1 MSVILTPATDI
12 CAGLDH
18 PSSGNLQQTV
28 MIHNIEDHT
37 KPVTSGYINRF
48 TVKRNECHIRSSIT
62 RKGHGVPHLCHTHT
76 YLRQTAKFFR
86 RKKWFH
92 ALQVP
97 VGCIQ
102 IIKQP
107 QPAVKFS
114 QFTCPAF
121 DPERGGDISVGSLDS
136 RQLGAI
142 LAPVALSE
150 IGPTTGE
157 V

>member
-1 MSVILTPATDI
+1 M
-12 CAGLDH
+12 
-18 PSSGNLQQTV
+18 
-28 MIHNIEDHT
+28 
-37 KPVTSGYINRF
+37 
-48 TVKRNECHIRSSIT
+48 
-62 RKGHGVPHLCHTHT
+62 KGHSVPHLCHTHT

-92 ALQVP
+92 AFHVP
-97 VGCIQ
+97 VGYIQ

-121 DPERGGDISVGSLDS
+121 DPERGGDILVGSLDS
-136 RQLGAI
+136 HQLGAI
-142 LAPVALSE
+142 LAPVAPSE
-150 IGPTTGE
+150 IGPTPGE